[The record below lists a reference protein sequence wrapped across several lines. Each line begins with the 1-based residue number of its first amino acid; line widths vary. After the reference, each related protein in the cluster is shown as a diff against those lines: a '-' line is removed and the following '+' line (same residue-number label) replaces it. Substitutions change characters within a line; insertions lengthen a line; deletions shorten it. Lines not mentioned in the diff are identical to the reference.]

1 MRPFCMRAVR
11 LGAFSLAA
19 LLTVAAGPPD
29 TPAPAPV
36 RIIGTEA
43 SGCIAGATELPQHG
57 PGFEQIRASR
67 SSFWG
72 APSTI
77 AGIETL
83 AARARAAGL
92 PDIYVGDISGPRGG
106 PLRGGHASHQLGI
119 DVDVWLDVDPKPA
132 LTPEQRDAIEVASV
146 VAPGGRSVDP
156 ARWSPALVTL
166 MHLAATLPGVDRIF
180 VNPAI
185 KKQLCEQVT
194 GDRSWLRL
202 MRPWWG
208 HASHMHIR
216 FRCPAGQPECHQGP
230 PPPQGDG
237 CDATLDWWFAEL
249 AKPSAPAKPS
259 HPKPLP
265 AACRAIMQAPAG

>member
-1 MRPFCMRAVR
+1 MQLSCVRTLRAV
-11 LGAFSLAA
+11 AISLAA

-29 TPAPAPV
+29 TPAPGPV

-43 SGCIAGATELPQHG
+43 SGCIAGAAELPQQG
-57 PGFEQIRASR
+57 PGFEQIRANR

-77 AGIETL
+77 AGVETL

-119 DVDVWLDVDPKPA
+119 DVDVWLDVDPKPV
-132 LTPEQRDAIEVASV
+132 LTPEQRDAVEVASI
-146 VAPGGRSVDP
+146 VAPSGRSVDP

-166 MHLAATLPGVDRIF
+166 MHLAATLPAVDRIF
-180 VNPAI
+180 VHPAI

-216 FRCPAGQPECHQGP
+216 FRCPPGQPDCHQGP
-230 PPPQGDG
+230 PPPPGDG

-249 AKPSAPAKPS
+249 AKPSTPAKPS
-259 HPKPLP
+259 PPKPLP
-265 AACRAIMQAPAG
+265 AACRAIMQSPAG